1 VTSTVPPKRVQE
13 AAVTVDAPPGP
24 PSDRGGFFGHP
35 RGLSTLF
42 FTEMWERFSYY
53 GVRPLLILY
62 MAAALADGGFG
73 FTRLQASAI
82 VGIYASSV
90 YLASLPGGW
99 IADRLLGLRR
109 SILTGAA
116 LISAG
121 HISIGLSAFLGG
133 RVPFFVGLVLIVLGT
148 GLLKPNISAIVGDL
162 YPEGGARRDAGFS
175 IFYMGINSGSFLG
188 QIVTGILG
196 EKVGWHWGF
205 GAAGV
210 GMLIGLTVF
219 ATRASK
225 TLGNIGLETTKHP
238 DSAVQAKQ
246 VGRAKMGI
254 AIGLSILALVVIL
267 AATGAI
273 TLDPQAIGKNMTYVL
288 VGLSVAYFGYIFAAG
303 GLTGDERKR
312 IVVILVLFVFSA
324 IFWSAFEQAPTSLN
338 LFARDFTDRNLGGF
352 QIPATW
358 FQSVNALF
366 IIIFAPVFALIW
378 SGLAKRGMDLSSPTK
393 FAIGL
398 FAAAL
403 AFLLMLFASNILV
416 ASGGAVKVSPWWLV
430 GSYFLQT
437 IGELSIS
444 PVGLSSMTKLS
455 PRRYVGQMMGVWFL
469 ATALGNLI
477 AGLVGGSVNPEDLAQ
492 TPKLFTMTTA
502 SLAIAG
508 VALTLMIVP
517 IRKMMA
523 RRTAAI

>member
-238 DSAVQAKQ
+238 DPAVQAKQ

-477 AGLVGGSVNPEDLAQ
+477 AGLVGGSGNPEDLAQ

-523 RRTAAI
+523 RQTAAI

>member
-1 VTSTVPPKRVQE
+1 MTSTVPPKRVQE
-13 AAVTVDAPPGP
+13 AAVTVDAPPGRP
-24 PSDRGGFFGHP
+24 PDRGGFFGHP

-109 SILTGAA
+109 AILTGAA
-116 LISAG
+116 LISCG

-175 IFYMGINSGSFLG
+175 LFYMGINTGSFLG
-188 QIVTGILG
+188 QVVTGFLG

-219 ATRASK
+219 ATRAGK

-238 DSAVQAKQ
+238 DPAVQAKQ
-246 VGRAKMGI
+246 VARAKMGI
-254 AIGLSILALVVIL
+254 AIGLSILALVIVL

-273 TLDPQAIGKNMTYVL
+273 ALDPRIIGKNMAYVL
-288 VGLSVAYFGYIFAAG
+288 VGLGVAYFGYIFAAG
-303 GLTGDERKR
+303 GLTSDERKR
-312 IVVILVLFVFSA
+312 VVVILVLFVFSA

-338 LFARDFTDRNLGGF
+338 LFARDFTDRNIGGF
-352 QIPATW
+352 EIPATW
-358 FQSVNALF
+358 FQPVNALF
-366 IIIFAPVFALIW
+366 IIIFAPVFAVLW

-403 AFLLMLFASNILV
+403 AFMLMLFASNILV
-416 ASGGAVKVSPWWLV
+416 ASCGAVKVSPWWLV

-523 RRTAAI
+523 RQTAAI